1 MAKKISMFLLMAV
14 MLVMCFTVTSFASD
28 EFKVLESDSI
38 NLTQKVI
45 PDTEG
50 INHRNRAL
58 GDEVIYESEDNG
70 AYNTADAMKF
80 GQTVYGG
87 LSNSSDVDAFY
98 VDFTETTSFSG
109 IVYAEYN
116 TAVIEIHNSAK
127 EIRYQERLTGEYSD
141 LYYNSFEG
149 TLPAGR
155 YYFVV
160 YDKRDATQ
168 GNMLYL
174 QKETHTHSYTS
185 KVTKKATCTTNGV
198 RTYTCSCGDSYT
210 QTIAKTGHK
219 YTSYVYNNDA
229 TYTKDG
235 TKTAKCDNGC
245 GTVSTVTA
253 SGTRKALGKTGTIT
267 VTQSGKD
274 LTLSWKSVTGAT
286 GYRVFMHTGS
296 SWKTLKNTTSKSY
309 KATGLIIGKTYKF
322 AVRAYV
328 ISGDTTILA
337 PKYDTVSFTVTP
349 LTTSKITVSQSDLN
363 FTLKWTKVEGATGY
377 RVYIY
382 KNSQWT
388 SLTSVSGTSYTAKNL
403 TIGKKYKYAVRAYTQ
418 YEGSTIWAPK
428 YKTLEFSVGPEKST
442 VTSSVPASTSVKLT
456 WTKSVGAT
464 AYYVYMKQDGQWVGC
479 GFSETTSCTVT
490 GLKASTKY
498 VFTIRPYTMVGSDMI
513 WSTEYEEYTVSTK
526 GSTYPE
532 NITTLK
538 ASAQTTTTVTL
549 KWDAAKGA
557 NGYRVF
563 YKAPGATSWK
573 KVNDT
578 TALSYKVKALKA
590 GTKYSFAVRPYNN
603 TGSEKLMAKTYLTV
617 ATATCTATPELTS
630 TRNSSSTKGKAY
642 VYHTDVS
649 GETGYTV
656 YYSTSKT
663 SGFKKYANFKANTTM
678 AEITGLTSGKTYYF
692 KVRTYITT
700 SSGYVYSPWSAIG
713 SVKVPAETQTAD
725 YSAVINEYKKAVSRG
740 SECED
745 YYYNYIGEDALW
757 CIGVG
762 ETVYYAQKDINSDG
776 VKELIVGV
784 RYNDSY
790 EIDLVDIVTY
800 NNGPVRL
807 FDGRNSFGYRA
818 SLYVLEDGTVYTKG
832 SYSMMMWGWDCY
844 KLPSKGTSLS
854 FIDQYS
860 IGCEPDPSYYYYE
873 CQNYYLDTHYHKLTE
888 DYEFI
893 SCVSESTHNQRYYN
907 LVESKSEMSFSWTKI

>member
-14 MLVMCFTVTSFASD
+14 MLVMCFSLSSLAAFD
-28 EFKVLESDSI
+28 LESLGISENDSMI
-38 NLTQKVI
+38 LTEKLPEDSARLKAGEPRNKAFGDRVY
-45 PDTEG
+45 TEKE
-50 INHRNRAL
+50 NN
-58 GDEVIYESEDNG
+58 DSP
-70 AYNTADAMKF
+70 AYANIVYDDY
-80 GQTVYGG
+80 TVEAKI
-87 LSNSSDVDAFY
+87 SSSSDVDWFE
-98 VDFTETTSFSG
+98 FTLSKETQVYIDVYSETTKLLLG
-109 IVYAEYN
+109 V
-116 TAVIEIHNSAK
+116 VD
-127 EIRYQERLTGEYSD
+127 SD
-141 LYYNSFEG
+141 LEVLGSTTQFTYLSSSGLYASGLEG
-149 TLPAGR
+149 TLSAGT
-155 YYFVV
+155 YYLLFF
-160 YDKRDATQ
+160 DNNEATQ
-168 GNMLYL
+168 SYCFYYD
-174 QKETHTHSYTS
+174 EASSSTHTHSYTS

-286 GYRVFMHTGS
+286 GYRVFMYTGS

-309 KATGLIIGKTYKF
+309 KATGLVIGKTYKF

-490 GLKASTKY
+490 GLKAGTKY
-498 VFTIRPYTMVGSDMI
+498 VFTIRPYTMVGSDMV
-513 WSTEYEEYTVSTK
+513 WSTEYEEYTVSTTK
-526 GSTYPE
+526 ASYPD

-603 TGSEKLMAKTYLTV
+603 TGSEKLMAKTYLTI

-692 KVRTYITT
+692 KVRTYIST
-700 SSGYVYSPWSAIG
+700 SSGYVYSHWSAIG
-713 SVKVPAETQTAD
+713 SVKVPAATQTAD
-725 YSAVINEYKKAVSRG
+725 YSAVINQYKTFLKYGEDYPADYSYISDTLLNFG
-740 SECED
+740 SEEVR
-745 YYYNYIGEDALW
+745 NI
-757 CIGVG
+757 
-762 ETVYYAQKDINSDG
+762 YYALYDINSDG
-776 VKELIVGV
+776 VKELIVAEGENENYFTLHDIFTYYNGKPVELLPYYEFGNRVYFTVHSNGV
-784 RYNDSY
+784 IYVEGS
-790 EIDLVDIVTY
+790 
-800 NNGPVRL
+800 
-807 FDGRNSFGYRA
+807 NSAFSWA
-818 SLYVLEDGTVYTKG
+818 WE
-832 SYSMMMWGWDCY
+832 CY
-844 KLPSKGTSLS
+844 KLPSKSSLVKY
-854 FIDQYS
+854 IEGYVADYDYDYDY
-860 IGCEPDPSYYYYE
+860 EYYYKVDEYGDFE
-873 CQNYYLDTHYHKLTE
+873 EY
-888 DYEFI
+888 
-893 SCVSESTHNQRYYN
+893 VSEEYYYDR
-907 LVESKSEMSFSWTKI
+907 LDYYDTPEVDFSWTKM